1 MAQVVG
7 IHLILQI
14 ER

>member
-7 IHLILQI
+7 YF
-14 ER
+14 